1 MVEDITYVLGS
12 MGQDSCVN
20 LFIIFYY
27 ASQLKMKFNEWSRL
41 ILTVYPEVIILFND
55 NIYSVVTF
63 VIVSCLF
70 RSPFGMRQ

>member
-1 MVEDITYVLGS
+1 MEDITYVLGS

-70 RSPFGMRQ
+70 RSQFGMRQ